1 VRNSTAVLS
10 PTARAVEIGSLIV
23 IALAVLLGG
32 RSLLVEIARF
42 PIPAITGL
50 GIVGL
55 LQLLAVRRNYRAGGG
70 PAPLRVARDV
80 AFLAAILAALAFV
93 AYPARWSIG
102 AAVSA
107 VLFGLAVELL
117 ARFSPKAA

>member
-1 VRNSTAVLS
+1 MRNSTAVLS
-10 PTARAVEIGSLIV
+10 PTARAVEIASLIL

-50 GIVGL
+50 GVVGL
-55 LQLLAVRRNYRAGGG
+55 VQLLAVRRNYLAGGR

-107 VLFGLAVELL
+107 TLFGLAVELL
-117 ARFSPKAA
+117 AHFSPKAA

>member
-10 PTARAVEIGSLIV
+10 PTARNVEIGSLIL
-23 IALAVLLGG
+23 IAVAVLLGG

-42 PIPAITGL
+42 PVPAMVGL

-55 LQLLAVRRNYRAGGG
+55 LQLVAVRRNYLAGGA
-70 PAPLRVARDV
+70 PAPVRVARDV

-107 VLFGLAVELL
+107 ALFGLAVELL
-117 ARFSPKAA
+117 VRFTPKAA